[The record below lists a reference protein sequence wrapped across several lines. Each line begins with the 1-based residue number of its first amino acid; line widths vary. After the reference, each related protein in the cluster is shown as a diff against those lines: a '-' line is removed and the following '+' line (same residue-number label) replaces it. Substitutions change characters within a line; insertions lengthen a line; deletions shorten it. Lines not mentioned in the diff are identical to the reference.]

1 MASNPERER
10 RGLASEGNRESLAKD
25 RERRDRENRDANRG
39 LKAGYMSGNAYP
51 GYRGPTGTRN
61 PRARPEKA
69 PTKGA
74 QFSPGDKPRPSIWER
89 VFQPRR
95 TPNPTP
101 SYKATLHNIGV
112 LSGLTP
118 GPALPAKI
126 AGMIAGLGPQFEDYT
141 GMKMGPGDW
150 DPKDKIAPSG
160 LPDFASIFYNREP
173 H

>member
-1 MASNPERER
+1 MWGSAAEAKERNKAAQEGRDKRSRER
-10 RGLASEGNRESLAKD
+10 D
-25 RERRDRENRDANRG
+25 NRDANRG
-39 LKAGYMSGNAYP
+39 LKAGYTSGNPYP

-61 PRARPEKA
+61 PKAKPEKA
-69 PTKGA
+69 PKNAG
-74 QFSPGDKPRPSIWER
+74 FSPNDKPKRSIWER

-118 GPALPAKI
+118 GPAMPAKI

-150 DPKDKIAPSG
+150 DPKDKIARPG
-160 LPDFASIFYNREP
+160 LPDYASIFYNRIGGG
-173 H
+173 